1 MEGEMMSNKEIWE
14 QRLQD
19 LENETISAQNFNI
32 QNTPAFKIG
41 YGSNQYRIYVSNGG
55 IPKIRKE

>member
-1 MEGEMMSNKEIWE
+1 MSNKEIWE